1 MPPMWR
7 PAPAGSCGS
16 AMAGST
22 SRDEIHRGSNLT
34 CGNRFV
40 RGAQGGILAFM
51 PMEHSPATPSP
62 DDFDR
67 QLRDLASG
75 AAGAARFRELSA
87 AERARQA
94 ARRHPLQRM
103 RWRSLKAGKLR
114 RAASSPERKPGG
126 SPRPGKPG
134 QRRFGAA
141 SGRRFGQPA
150 ASSRQQ
156 RLRSIAKTTG
166 VLVGFVALLIVLHI
180 LGFGPQ

>member
-1 MPPMWR
+1 MSQLA
-7 PAPAGSCGS
+7 APVTAPQS
-16 AMAGST
+16 
-22 SRDEIHRGSNLT
+22 SNLT
-34 CGNRFV
+34 CGNRFAH
-40 RGAQGGILAFM
+40 GAQGGILAYM

-87 AERARQA
+87 AEREKQA

-103 RWRSLKAGKLR
+103 RWRSLKARKAR
-114 RAASSPERKPGG
+114 RAPSSPEHKPGG

-134 QRRFGAA
+134 QRRLGAA

-156 RLRSIAKTTG
+156 RLRSIAKTAG
-166 VLVGFVALLIVLHI
+166 VFVGFVVLLVLLHV